1 MDAPTN
7 SVNLRAGIPWLVGFL
22 TLTAVALFLR
32 TPETIGRYL
41 LFLTIS
47 WVTLFLGWARTTHS
61 LLLRKILLFSVV
73 LSVFQVFPDWV
84 LSRHLGVLVFPPDG
98 LFKWD
103 TVSGYMALL
112 WSIPASQILV
122 AYFFAKERWGNR
134 MAFAA
139 GILVGAILFIGSEE
153 LLWMLPSWY
162 AVNVVKWGH
171 VARYIILPEIL
182 LSFMIVFV
190 FRRVQEAPLLW
201 YACGA
206 ALVSLV
212 YTAAAVLSH
221 HVMG

>member
-1 MDAPTN
+1 MTKHTLPK
-7 SVNLRAGIPWLVGFL
+7 LRSGLPWLGIFL
-22 TLTAVALFLR
+22 LLTAIILLLR

-41 LFLTIS
+41 LLLTIA
-47 WVTLFLGWARTTHS
+47 WVVLFFGWARTTHS
-61 LLLRKILLFSVV
+61 VLLRQILLFSMI

-112 WSIPASQILV
+112 WAIPASQILIAFHV
-122 AYFFAKERWGNR
+122 AQTRGGNR
-134 MAFAA
+134 LAYAA

-162 AVNVVKWGH
+162 AINVVKWGH

-182 LSFMIVFV
+182 LSFMIVFAFADV
-190 FRRVQEAPLLW
+190 RERAVGW
-201 YACGA
+201 YVLACI
-206 ALVSLV
+206 LVSSL
-212 YTAAAVLSH
+212 YTLAAVVCYHLI
-221 HVMG
+221 G